1 MDLDSSCY
9 SDESFP
15 SKKVPQFRGIF
26 YHENK
31 TRNKTNNHETK
42 DAQGKERNINF
53 SSTSN
58 FFTKNTFNKKNTK
71 KPRKKKKKKINLMSR
86 V

>member
-1 MDLDSSCY
+1 MDLDSSSD

-15 SKKVPQFRGIF
+15 RKKEPQFRGIL
-26 YHENK
+26 YQENK
-31 TRNKTNNHETK
+31 TQNKTNNHETK

-71 KPRKKKKKKINLMSR
+71 KPRKKKRRKKLI
-86 V
+86 